1 MTRYEA
7 LHGRDC
13 SLVLEVRDTGA
24 PIWRHWG
31 GRVAG
36 EVVLLPLADGRS
48 SASFSLDTDLP
59 LTTAPGFG
67 TGWFDRPFVL
77 ASRGPQHVGIEFDR
91 CAVERD
97 GDALIVRLTDTVAR
111 IALDQRFALDHAT
124 DVVEASATLTNQGDA
139 PLDLVWLASALLPL
153 PGDCR
158 WLRSFTGRHNAEL
171 VETIEPMPAHGWRR
185 ENRRGLTGHAGPP
198 GLFVLRDG
206 ATAHAGDVFACQL
219 AWSGNHLLSID
230 RSDEGYWTMQAGVW
244 LAPGEIRLQPGEHF
258 AAPPLLATFSRAGL
272 NGASQNFHAA
282 IRQRG
287 PWAGSPPPPR
297 PVHLNS
303 WEACYFDHDEAR
315 IGALAERAAA
325 IGVERF
331 VLDDGWFSGRDND
344 RRGLGDW
351 TPDAAKYPQG
361 LAALATKVTALGM
374 EFGLWVE
381 PEMVNPDSDLCRA
394 HPDWALGAAGRPL
407 RTARNQLVLDMGRA
421 EVHDHLFA
429 RLDALLGTLPI
440 GYLKWDHNRD
450 LAPAEDTQG
459 RARYHAQVIGTY
471 ALIDR
476 IRAAHPAVEIEACA
490 GGGGRID
497 AGIAARTHRF
507 WTSDNLDAVSRVAIH
522 RGFLAFMPPE
532 LMGAHV
538 GACPAHA
545 TGRSQSLG
553 FRAGVALPGHFGVE
567 LDPGT
572 LDAAD
577 HAALASAIAR
587 YKALRARLHCGR
599 VWQGEAADGIVWH
612 AVGAPDDLVLLVT
625 RVAPASHRRPQPVRL
640 PMLADVTAVTVQLDA
655 LVETPHGITGEP
667 PLLARMR
674 AGGVAFAGD
683 WLAAAGLPMPPMHA
697 ESVAIFR
704 LRAA

>member
-36 EVVLLPLADGRS
+36 EVALAPLADGRS

-67 TGWFDRPFVL
+67 NGWFDRPFVL

-91 CAVERD
+91 CVVERD
-97 GDALIVRLTDTVAR
+97 GDALVVRLTDTVAR
-111 IALDQRFALDHAT
+111 IALDQRFALDPAT
-124 DVVEASATLTNQGDA
+124 DVVEASATLTNQGDS
-139 PLDLVWLASALLPL
+139 PLDLVRLASALLPL
-153 PGDCR
+153 PGDCQ

-206 ATAHAGDVFACQL
+206 ATANAGDIFACQL
-219 AWSGNHLLSID
+219 AWSGNHALAID
-230 RSDEGYWTMQAGVW
+230 RSDEGYWTLQAGVW

-258 AAPPLLATFSRAGL
+258 AAPPLLATYSRAGL

-315 IGALAERAAA
+315 IAALAERAAA

-331 VLDDGWFSGRDND
+331 VLDDGWFSGRSND

-351 TPDAAKYPQG
+351 TPDAAKYPHG
-361 LAALATKVTALGM
+361 LATLADRVTALGM
-374 EFGLWVE
+374 EFGLWVG
-381 PEMVNPDSDLCRA
+381 PEMVNPDSDLYRA
-394 HPDWALGAAGRPL
+394 HPDWALGATGRPL
-407 RTARNQLVLDMGRA
+407 RTARNQLVLDMGRDD
-421 EVHDHLFA
+421 VRDYLFV
-429 RLDALLGTLPI
+429 RLDTLLGALPI

-450 LAPAEDTQG
+450 LAPAEDAQG
-459 RARYHAQVIGTY
+459 RARYHAQVTGIY

-507 WTSDNLDAVSRVAIH
+507 WTSDNLDAVSRVAIQ

-538 GACPAHA
+538 GASPAQA

-553 FRAGVALPGHFGVE
+553 FRASVALPGHFGVE

-572 LDAAD
+572 LGPAD
-577 HAALASAIAR
+577 RAELASAIAR
-587 YKALRARLHCGR
+587 YKTLRARLHSGR

-612 AVGAPDDLVLLVT
+612 AVGEPGDLILLVT
-625 RVAPASHRRPQPVRL
+625 RVAPASHRRPQPIRL
-640 PMLADVTAVTVQLDA
+640 PMLAGVPALTAHLEMDDEGTDL
-655 LVETPHGITGEP
+655 P
-667 PLLARMR
+667 PLFARMR
-674 AGGVAFAGD
+674 DGGATFVGD
-683 WLAAAGLPMPPMHA
+683 WLAEAGLPIPPMRA

>member
-31 GRVAG
+31 GRVAS
-36 EVVLLPLADGRS
+36 EVALAPLVNGRS

-67 TGWFDRPFVL
+67 NGWFDRPFVL
-77 ASRGPQHVGIEFDR
+77 ASRGAQHVGVEFDR
-91 CAVERD
+91 CVVERN
-97 GDALIVRLTDTVAR
+97 GDALVVRLTDTVAR
-111 IALDQRFALDHAT
+111 ITLDQRFALDPAT
-124 DVVEASATLTNQGDA
+124 DVVEASARLTNQGDA

-153 PGDCR
+153 PGDCQR
-158 WLRSFTGRHNAEL
+158 VRSFTGRHNAEL
-171 VETIEPMPAHGWRR
+171 AETIEPMPAHGWRR

-219 AWSGNHLLSID
+219 AWSGNHTLAID
-230 RSDEGYWTMQAGVW
+230 RSDEGYWTLQAGVW
-244 LAPGEIRLQPGEHF
+244 LAPGEIQLQPGEHF

-303 WEACYFDHDEAR
+303 WEACYFAHDEAR

-325 IGVERF
+325 IGIERF
-331 VLDDGWFSGRDND
+331 VLDDGWFAGRDND

-351 TPDAAKYPQG
+351 TPDAAKYPKG
-361 LAALATKVTALGM
+361 LAALADRVTALGM

-381 PEMVNPDSDLCRA
+381 PEMVNPDSDLYRA

-421 EVHDHLFA
+421 EVRDYLFV
-429 RLDALLGTLPI
+429 RLDTLLGTLPI

-450 LAPAEDTQG
+450 LAPAEDAQG
-459 RARYHAQVIGTY
+459 RARYHAQVTGTY

-507 WTSDNLDAVSRVAIH
+507 WTSDNLDAVSRVAIQ

-538 GACPAHA
+538 GASPAHA

-553 FRAGVALPGHFGVE
+553 FRASVALHGHFGVE

-572 LDAAD
+572 LDPAGRAE
-577 HAALASAIAR
+577 LANAIAR
-587 YKALRARLHCGR
+587 YKALRARLHSGR
-599 VWQGEAADGIVWH
+599 VWQGEAADGLVWH
-612 AVGAPDDLVLLVT
+612 AVGEPGDLILLVT
-625 RVAPASHRRPQPVRL
+625 RIAPASHRRPQPIRL
-640 PMLADVTAVTVQLDA
+640 PMLAGVPA
-655 LVETPHGITGEP
+655 LTCHLEMHDGAELP
-667 PLLARMR
+667 PLFARMR
-674 AGGVAFAGD
+674 NGDATFACD
-683 WLAAAGLPMPPMHA
+683 WLAEAGLPVPPMRA
-697 ESVAIFR
+697 EGVAIFR